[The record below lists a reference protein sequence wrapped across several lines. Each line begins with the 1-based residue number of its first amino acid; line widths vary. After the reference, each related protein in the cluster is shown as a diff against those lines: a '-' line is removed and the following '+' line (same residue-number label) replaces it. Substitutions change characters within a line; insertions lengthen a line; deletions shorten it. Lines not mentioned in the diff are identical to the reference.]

1 MPINNLNSIIP
12 PSLNSFALWTS
23 DLAKNQL
30 TPPWIA
36 DDVHCPQPAW
46 QEFTACYSGHL
57 LGHPCLYARSL
68 GSKES
73 SLHPPHSCVIEHVG
87 PLQQAVSWVLTEC
100 RPMVD
105 AGTHPQIFYSIKTS
119 SKNKY
124 INISISYICQI
135 FQIANLKR
143 CKGILWGF
151 IHIPL

>member
-105 AGTHPQIFYSIKTS
+105 AGSAGP
-119 SKNKY
+119 
-124 INISISYICQI
+124 
-135 FQIANLKR
+135 
-143 CKGILWGF
+143 
-151 IHIPL
+151 